1 MHPSVN
7 PDFATELLAPA
18 GFDDD
23 KYTRGTVGFVTGSEK
38 YPGAALLGIN
48 SAYELGIG
56 MVRYLGP
63 QSVSNLVLSNRPE
76 TVLGLER
83 AAALVVGSGV
93 ADDDSGEQV
102 ENLAASVSLGLP
114 MVIDAGAMQLIDLG
128 SVKTPALI
136 TPHHA
141 EAVRLLNKLGEDWT
155 KEEIANEAEEAAT
168 TLAAKTGLAVLLK
181 ANVSHLAIPG
191 FEPIQ
196 SGPGSTHLATA
207 GTGDV
212 LAGMIGTLM
221 AKAAAKNIE
230 LTLGS
235 IAEIALI
242 ANQLH
247 SEAAEW
253 AAERGQFG
261 ASAVC
266 DAISSVVAG

>member
-7 PDFATELLAPA
+7 PDFATRLLAPP
-18 GFDDD
+18 DSSDD

-48 SAYELGIG
+48 SAFELGIG

-83 AAALVVGSGV
+83 ATALVVGSGI
-93 ADDDSGEQV
+93 ADDDTGEQS
-102 ENLAASVSLGLP
+102 ENLTSAARMSRP
-114 MVIDAGAMQLIDLG
+114 MVIDAGALQQLDLTTIQAP
-128 SVKTPALI
+128 SII

-141 EAVRLLNKLGEDWT
+141 EALRLLNKLDGNWT
-155 KEEIANEAEEAAT
+155 REELEEQTEEAANV
-168 TLAAKTGLAVLLK
+168 LAEETGLVVLLK
-181 ANVSHLAIPG
+181 ANVSYLAIPG
-191 FEPIQ
+191 FEPIV
-196 SGPGSTHLATA
+196 SGPGSTQLATA

-221 AKAAAKNIE
+221 AKALSQGTE
-230 LTLGS
+230 LTPGS

-247 SEAAEW
+247 SEAAQW
-253 AAERGQFG
+253 AADRGQFG

-266 DAISSVVAG
+266 DAISSVVTA